1 MKLSQMADQVER
13 DSITI
18 EFEFEEG
25 TKEFELEP
33 LTKLEWAN
41 IQKELN
47 KDVWRKVLEVSA
59 DLREASDEERGQAMV
74 SLMGELDEEVQVE
87 MWYQKLKKEDPDIDR
102 EQVDNIITYAIKDQE
117 QYFRGLFYMFQG
129 VDVQEAR
136 EELEDTGGSGNQ
148 SEASEDE
155 QSTGTE

>member
-87 MWYQKLKKEDPDIDR
+87 MWYQKLKKKDPDIDR
-102 EQVDNIITYAIKDQE
+102 GQVDNIITYAIKDQE

-148 SEASEDE
+148 NEASEEE
-155 QSTGTE
+155 QSTGTG

>member
-1 MKLSQMADQVER
+1 VKLSQMADQVER

-87 MWYQKLKKEDPDIDR
+87 MWYQKLKKKDPDIDR
-102 EQVDNIITYAIKDQE
+102 GQVDNIITYAIKDQE

-148 SEASEDE
+148 NEASEEE
-155 QSTGTE
+155 QSTGTG